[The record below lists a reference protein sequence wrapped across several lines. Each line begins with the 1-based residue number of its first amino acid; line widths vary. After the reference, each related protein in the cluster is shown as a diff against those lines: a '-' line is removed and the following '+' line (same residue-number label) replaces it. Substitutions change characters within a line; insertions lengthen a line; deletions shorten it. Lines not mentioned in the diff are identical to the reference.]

1 MNPHETQV
9 PDVAVQRQVAARQ
22 QLERAGFEV
31 LVIEFEGNRPAS

>member
-1 MNPHETQV
+1 MNSQETQV

-31 LVIEFEGNRPAS
+31 LVTEFEGNRPAS